1 MDFVILSPPT
11 TRRGTPYN
19 PIMALNTGDQQ
30 TAFSIQIE
38 NFNGEPDKLEWFIQQ
53 ITDLKQINKWS
64 DEMTFLFL
72 KSKLAGS
79 ALSWYASNPTCK
91 NVTTFDDAVTQLR
104 AFFRNDSTPL
114 SNSAEL
120 HNIQLMP
127 GESIRNLAHRIQV
140 LTSRTYNLLEDA
152 AALNQIQS
160 IQLLNALPLK
170 MKQKLIHEDTKNFSS
185 LVEKAQKI
193 VLTEQSLNL
202 MHIASSPQ
210 MEESNSQ
217 NKILEELKNQIE
229 NLSNKVQNMQI
240 TYTHSS
246 TTSDQGNDSAV
257 QAYGINYTGQYFTP
271 QNMSPQQGSIICSF
285 YQKRNHTMS
294 QCFQFKRHLR
304 DINNSDNRNRNFQ
317 QGFPYRAGQ
326 DYRQQ
331 NMRCPQQNFRSTRPE
346 NNGFQHTFRPTYRP
360 LNSARAPNTFRPHNY
375 FGPSTSQNFRP
386 QQNLNFRR
394 GC

>member
-1 MDFVILSPPT
+1 
-11 TRRGTPYN
+11 
-19 PIMALNTGDQQ
+19 
-30 TAFSIQIE
+30 
-38 NFNGEPDKLEWFIQQ
+38 
-53 ITDLKQINKWS
+53 
-64 DEMTFLFL
+64 
-72 KSKLAGS
+72 
-79 ALSWYASNPTCK
+79 
-91 NVTTFDDAVTQLR
+91 
-104 AFFRNDSTPL
+104 
-114 SNSAEL
+114 
-120 HNIQLMP
+120 MP

-285 YQKRNHTMS
+285 CQKRNHTMS

-304 DINNSDNRNRNFQ
+304 DINNSENRNRDFQ

-360 LNSARAPNTFRPHNY
+360 LNSARALNTFRPHNY